1 MIPVTSSS
9 HLTWHG
15 HCFVYS
21 PVSYYTVFQR
31 KLLISTTVGIQ
42 LIDGENL
49 RAYSSLLF
57 TCWVANLLHQVQVIK
72 VLCLSSAK
80 KPTLF
85 GYSETPVFLRW
96 GPVQSCNICYSFY
109 YWMVLLPR
117 YDMVCHLQLCSR
129 NKRGTRYWK
138 KLVFTESMSLFIL
151 FGLYLVFGD
160 SYLKDLDASVLLF
173 CLMKCCK
180 LVMPEKMK
188 HGMDLSLLFNLYLV
202 NFFLFFQTS
211 GNHPK
216 FGASVGENDPQC
228 LGIHVAREEIHRVHL
243 NTHNG

>member
-21 PVSYYTVFQR
+21 PVSYSTVFQR

-109 YWMVLLPR
+109 YWMFLLPR
-117 YDMVCHLQLCSR
+117 YEMVCHLQLCSR

-173 CLMKCCK
+173 CLMKCCEL
-180 LVMPEKMK
+180 LVPENMK
-188 HGMDLSLLFNLYLV
+188 HGMDLSVLQSV
-202 NFFLFFQTS
+202 SCHFFLLPNWLQS
-211 GNHPK
+211 PK
-216 FGASVGENDPQC
+216 IWSPL
-228 LGIHVAREEIHRVHL
+228 LGRSTHNVRVIHVAREEIHQVHL